1 MSRLGTIRRRVL
13 VVVGLLVALVVVA
26 IVAVAGTRSSAGGDA
41 AAAAG
46 TSSYTARFAVG
57 GPVVPG
63 EGQRVTIAG
72 VAVGEITDVRRDH
85 GQLRVRLRIGD
96 RYGRMM
102 RRDARALLRP
112 ATGTDDPVL
121 ELDPGTPDGPAAPA
135 GWTIAVARTS
145 PAADPDELLAALDSD
160 TREALR
166 LLLASGREA
175 TADGA
180 PRIARSARQA
190 APVARN
196 LRRIGTALRGRASD
210 TRQAIHAL
218 RLVTEE
224 LASKRGDL
232 VRAVDATDA
241 VVGTIAGRD
250 RELRA
255 ALRELPPTLRT
266 TQDALDRTTRLAD
279 ELPATTA
286 ALEPLAKALEPTAKA
301 LRPFFAETEPVL
313 DEQLRALTREAPPA
327 LRRVRSA
334 ARATSELAPDATAT
348 LKTLNGAANAL
359 AYDPPGAEQ
368 GYLFWAQWLA
378 HLSPWAF
385 NTQDAHGPIL
395 RGQVLVSCTSLS
407 RLLEL
412 GEVTPAG
419 SLLSGAFGGL
429 AASGLCPKDGK
440 R

>member
-1 MSRLGTIRRRVL
+1 MSRLGAVRRRVL
-13 VVVGLLVALVVVA
+13 VVAGLLAVLAVVA
-26 IVAVAGTRSSAGGDA
+26 IVAVAGTRSSAGGETT
-41 AAAAG
+41 AG
-46 TSSYTARFAVG
+46 TTSYTARFAAG
-57 GPVVPG
+57 GAVVPG

-72 VAVGEITDVRRDH
+72 VPVGEITDVRRDR
-85 GQLRVRLRIGD
+85 GQLRVTLRIGD

-102 RRDARALLRP
+102 RSDARALLRP

-121 ELDPGTPDGPAAPA
+121 ELDPGAPSGRPVPA
-135 GWTIAVARTS
+135 GWTIEAARTS

-180 PRIARSARQA
+180 SRIADSARQA

-196 LRRIGTALRGRASD
+196 LRRIGAALRGRGRD
-210 TRQAIHAL
+210 TREAIHSL
-218 RLVTEE
+218 RLVTEA
-224 LASKRGDL
+224 LADKRGDL
-232 VRAVDATDA
+232 TRAVDATNT
-241 VVGTIAGRD
+241 VVGTVAGRD
-250 RELRA
+250 RELRR

-266 TQDALDRTTRLAD
+266 TQDALARTTELAD

-286 ALEPLAKALEPTAKA
+286 ALEPVARALEPAAKALG
-301 LRPFFAETEPVL
+301 PFFAETEPVL
-313 DEQLRALTREAPPA
+313 REQLLPLTREAPSA

-348 LKTLNGAANAL
+348 LKTLDGAANAL
-359 AYDPPGAEQ
+359 AYDPPGADQ

-378 HLSPWAF
+378 HLAPWTF

-395 RGQVLVSCTSLS
+395 RGQVLVSCPSLS
-407 RLLEL
+407 RLMEL
-412 GEVTPAG
+412 SEVTPAG